1 MQSSVLAQLP
11 LHAHCIH
18 ALSDVCT
25 FCVQSGGTERYYKG
39 TLDAWS
45 KISREEGSKAF
56 FKGAG
61 SNVLRGA
68 GGALVLVAYD
78 ELKKIIDQH
87 L

>member
-1 MQSSVLAQLP
+1 MLP
-11 LHAHCIH
+11 LVQ
-18 ALSDVCT
+18 LSSTPLLSYPFILV
-25 FCVQSGGTERYYKG
+25 VQSGGKERYYKG
-39 TLDAWS
+39 TLDAWR
-45 KISREEGSKAF
+45 KIGSEEGSKAF

-78 ELKKIIDQH
+78 ELKKIIDAN

>member
-1 MQSSVLAQLP
+1 MLCP
-11 LHAHCIH
+11 CID
-18 ALSDVCT
+18 LNMTNS
-25 FCVQSGGTERYYKG
+25 CVQSGGTERYYKG

-45 KISREEGSKAF
+45 KIAREEGSKAF